1 MISFFIN
8 AFKIIFVLGFLVFIH
23 EGGHFLVAKFF
34 KVKVNEFSIGFGKK
48 LWSKK
53 KGETEYSLR
62 AFPFGGFVSML
73 GEDERSEDERSF
85 SKQKIWKRIAIV
97 AAGGVVNIV
106 FGLTVYFVLIAVIGN
121 FASRNI
127 ESVTPDYGADL
138 AGIVPGDEIV
148 EIEGKHVFITKDL
161 NAKLAETG
169 ANTVNL
175 KVKRN
180 GEILDL
186 RVTPTEVKLK
196 SIGIYLD
203 SNSDKSTK
211 IAYLY
216 DNSPV
221 SGVLEVGDT
230 ILEANGEDVRN
241 DYEKLTNIINET
253 DKDLKLKVKRN
264 GDEIEVTVT
273 PKEYSTYYLGVVFR
287 LADKSIGTRLY
298 YAWFETGNFALSL
311 VDNVKNLFT
320 GGVSVDQMMGPI
332 GISKTVANTS
342 TLYDFIYLMTV
353 VSLSLGI
360 TNLLPFPAL
369 DGGKILI
376 LLIEAIRRKP
386 LKQNTEIW
394 IQMVG
399 FSLLILLSIY
409 ISYMDVLRFF

>member
-1 MISFFIN
+1 M
-8 AFKIIFVLGFLVFIH
+8 
-23 EGGHFLVAKFF
+23 
-34 KVKVNEFSIGFGKK
+34 
-48 LWSKK
+48 
-53 KGETEYSLR
+53 
-62 AFPFGGFVSML
+62 
-73 GEDERSEDERSF
+73 
-85 SKQKIWKRIAIV
+85 
-97 AAGGVVNIV
+97 
-106 FGLTVYFVLIAVIGN
+106 
-121 FASRNI
+121 
-127 ESVTPDYGADL
+127 
-138 AGIVPGDEIV
+138 PGDEIV

-230 ILEANGEDVRN
+230 ILEAHGEDVRN

>member
-1 MISFFIN
+1 MISFLIN
-8 AFKIIFVLGFLVFIH
+8 AFKIIFVLGFLVLIH

-73 GEDERSEDERSF
+73 GEEERSDDSRSF

-97 AAGGVVNIV
+97 AAGGIVNII
-106 FGLTVYFVLIAVIGN
+106 FGLTVYFILIASIGN

-127 ESVTPDYGADL
+127 ESVTQNYGADL
-138 AGIVPGDEIV
+138 AGIMPGDEI
-148 EIEGKHVFITKDL
+148 IEVDGKHVFITKDL
-161 NAKLAETG
+161 NSKLSETG
-169 ANTVNL
+169 ANEVNL

-180 GEILDL
+180 GEILNI
-186 RVTPTEVKLK
+186 RVKPTEVKSK
-196 SIGIYLD
+196 SIGIYFD
-203 SNSDKSTK
+203 SNSDNTTK
-211 IAYLY
+211 ITYLY

-221 SGVLEVGDT
+221 SGILEIGDT
-230 ILEANGEDVRN
+230 IIEANEEDVRN
-241 DYEKLTNIINET
+241 DYQKLNKIVNET
-253 DKDLKLKVKRN
+253 EKDLKLKVQRN
-264 GDEIEVTVT
+264 NDIIDVTVT
-273 PKEYSTYYLGVVFR
+273 PMEYSTYYLGVVFK
-287 LADKSIGTRLY
+287 LADKSIGSRLY
-298 YAWFETGNFALSL
+298 YAWFETGNFAISL
-311 VDNVKNLFT
+311 VDNVKSIFT

-332 GISKTVANTS
+332 GISKTVADTS
-342 TLYDFIYLMTV
+342 TFYDFIYLMAI

-376 LLIEAIRRKP
+376 LIIEAIRRKP
-386 LKQNTEIW
+386 LKENTEIW

>member
-1 MISFFIN
+1 MISFLIN
-8 AFKIIFVLGFLVFIH
+8 AFKIIFVLGFLVLIH

-73 GEDERSEDERSF
+73 GEEERSDDSRSF

-97 AAGGVVNIV
+97 AAGGIVNII
-106 FGLTVYFVLIAVIGN
+106 FGLTVYFILIASIGN

-127 ESVTPDYGADL
+127 ESVTQNYGADL
-138 AGIVPGDEIV
+138 AGIMPGDEI
-148 EIEGKHVFITKDL
+148 IEVNGKHVFITKDL
-161 NAKLAETG
+161 NSKLSETG
-169 ANTVNL
+169 ANEVNL

-180 GEILDL
+180 GEILNI
-186 RVTPTEVKLK
+186 RVKPTEVKSK
-196 SIGIYLD
+196 SIGIYFD
-203 SNSDKSTK
+203 SNSDNTTK
-211 IAYLY
+211 ITYLY

-221 SGVLEVGDT
+221 SGILEIGDT
-230 ILEANGEDVRN
+230 IIEANEEDVRN
-241 DYEKLTNIINET
+241 DYQKLNKIVNET
-253 DKDLKLKVKRN
+253 EKDLKLKVQRN
-264 GDEIEVTVT
+264 NDIIDVTVT
-273 PKEYSTYYLGVVFR
+273 PMEYSTYYLGVVFK
-287 LADKSIGTRLY
+287 LADKSIGSRLY
-298 YAWFETGNFALSL
+298 YAWFETGNFAISL
-311 VDNVKNLFT
+311 VDNVKSIFT

-332 GISKTVANTS
+332 GISKTVADTS
-342 TLYDFIYLMTV
+342 IFYDFIYLMAI

-376 LLIEAIRRKP
+376 LIIEAIRRKP
-386 LKQNTEIW
+386 LKENTEIW

>member
-1 MISFFIN
+1 MISFLIN
-8 AFKIIFVLGFLVFIH
+8 AFKIIFVLGFLVLIH

-73 GEDERSEDERSF
+73 GEEERSDDSRSF

-97 AAGGVVNIV
+97 AAGGIVNII
-106 FGLTVYFVLIAVIGN
+106 FGLTVYFILIASIGN

-127 ESVTPDYGADL
+127 ESVTQNYGADL
-138 AGIVPGDEIV
+138 AGIMPGDEI
-148 EIEGKHVFITKDL
+148 IEVNGKHVFITKDL
-161 NAKLAETG
+161 NSKLSETG
-169 ANTVNL
+169 ANEVNL

-180 GEILDL
+180 GEILNI
-186 RVTPTEVKLK
+186 RVKPTEVKSK
-196 SIGIYLD
+196 SIGIYFD
-203 SNSDKSTK
+203 SNSDNTTK
-211 IAYLY
+211 ITYLY

-221 SGVLEVGDT
+221 SGILEIGDT
-230 ILEANGEDVRN
+230 IIEANEEDVRN
-241 DYEKLTNIINET
+241 DYQKLNKIVNET
-253 DKDLKLKVKRN
+253 EKDLKLKVQRN
-264 GDEIEVTVT
+264 NDIIDVTVT
-273 PKEYSTYYLGVVFR
+273 PMEYSTYYLGVVFK
-287 LADKSIGTRLY
+287 LADKSIGSRLY
-298 YAWFETGNFALSL
+298 YAWFETGNFAISL
-311 VDNVKNLFT
+311 VDNVKSIFT

-332 GISKTVANTS
+332 GISKTVADTS
-342 TLYDFIYLMTV
+342 TFYDFIYLMAI

-376 LLIEAIRRKP
+376 LIIEAIRRKP
-386 LKQNTEIW
+386 LKENTEIW

>member
-1 MISFFIN
+1 M
-8 AFKIIFVLGFLVFIH
+8 
-23 EGGHFLVAKFF
+23 
-34 KVKVNEFSIGFGKK
+34 
-48 LWSKK
+48 
-53 KGETEYSLR
+53 
-62 AFPFGGFVSML
+62 
-73 GEDERSEDERSF
+73 
-85 SKQKIWKRIAIV
+85 
-97 AAGGVVNIV
+97 
-106 FGLTVYFVLIAVIGN
+106 
-121 FASRNI
+121 
-127 ESVTPDYGADL
+127 
-138 AGIVPGDEIV
+138 
-148 EIEGKHVFITKDL
+148 
-161 NAKLAETG
+161 
-169 ANTVNL
+169 
-175 KVKRN
+175 
-180 GEILDL
+180 
-186 RVTPTEVKLK
+186 
-196 SIGIYLD
+196 
-203 SNSDKSTK
+203 
-211 IAYLY
+211 
-216 DNSPV
+216 
-221 SGVLEVGDT
+221 
-230 ILEANGEDVRN
+230 
-241 DYEKLTNIINET
+241 
-253 DKDLKLKVKRN
+253 KLKVKRN